1 MYTVPFIIPA
11 APSDSVV
18 IIVVLVVVIVLL
30 VMFTVLLVIV
40 IVIVVRRR
48 KQGDL
53 DLRVYDTVQEAVN
66 GSLTQE
72 PSNYEVPVSAMQSG
86 KRASPKTAHVYH
98 TATSGGTK
106 DHHSSGQ
113 PIKPPL
119 TNSNSTGDK
128 DGSIV
133 EEEDYVEMYEDMSG
147 ADAKYQSLRPDQV
160 QVHHY
165 ASLGATAQGEKARR
179 AP

>member
-1 MYTVPFIIPA
+1 M
-11 APSDSVV
+11 
-18 IIVVLVVVIVLL
+18 VIVLL
-30 VMFTVLLVIV
+30 VVFTVLLVVVMV
-40 IVIVVRRR
+40 ILVRRK

-53 DLRVYDTVQEAVN
+53 DLRVYDTVHETVN
-66 GSLTQE
+66 ESVTQE
-72 PSNYEVPVSAMQSG
+72 PSNYEVPVSVMQGG
-86 KRASPKTAHVYH
+86 KRASSKDAHVYH
-98 TATSGGTK
+98 TATSGDTK
-106 DHHSSGQ
+106 GHHSSSQ

-128 DGSIV
+128 NGSIA

-147 ADAKYQSLRPDQV
+147 ADAQYQSLRADQV